1 MKLDFSLQIFEK
13 YSNVIFHGSG
23 LCDLRSEQLVFG
35 IKEARRSH
43 SNRCISKGY
52 GIILCTL
59 STRSVTE
66 KLDPMQH
73 ASYIPP

>member
-23 LCDLRSEQLVFG
+23 LCDLWSEQLGLG
-35 IKEARRSH
+35 IKEARRSDG
-43 SNRCISKGY
+43 NRCISKY
-52 GIILCTL
+52 FDIILCTL
-59 STRSVTE
+59 SARSVTE